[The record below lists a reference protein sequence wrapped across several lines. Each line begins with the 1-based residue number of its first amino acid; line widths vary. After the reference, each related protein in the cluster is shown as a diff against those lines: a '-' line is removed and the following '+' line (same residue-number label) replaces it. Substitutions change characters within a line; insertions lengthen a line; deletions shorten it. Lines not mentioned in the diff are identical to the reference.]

1 MELGECHE
9 DKGSLKNAIM
19 SPGQHGPYPPH
30 TTPEHVVLWEP
41 RYQSHHPDKSDVSMV
56 CGWFLV
62 IHLSTKRNDEKYGGG
77 MHWRNEGE

>member
-19 SPGQHGPYPPH
+19 SPGQ
-30 TTPEHVVLWEP
+30 HVVLWEP